1 MSDNEP
7 CFCAKWK
14 FYHIIRG
21 KPRVK
26 RINGCYIFCLAT
38 RLYEREAIQW
48 LKEGEGQA
56 DEDGEEQS
64 FGSGRKIFR
73 VDIICLVRT
82 GHFVLIIH

>member
-1 MSDNEP
+1 MSDNESS
-7 CFCAKWK
+7 FYAKWK

-48 LKEGEGQA
+48 LEKGRGGA

-73 VDIICLVRT
+73 VDIICFVGT
-82 GHFVLIIH
+82 GRFASVS